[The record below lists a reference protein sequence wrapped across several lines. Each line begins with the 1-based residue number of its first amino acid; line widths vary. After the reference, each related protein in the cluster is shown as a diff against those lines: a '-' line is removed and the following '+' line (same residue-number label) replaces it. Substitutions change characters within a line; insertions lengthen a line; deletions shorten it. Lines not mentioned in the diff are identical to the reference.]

1 MVQFKNLHL
10 NNKILNA
17 LDKKGYS
24 TPTSIQE
31 KAIPHLL
38 NKKDLLGIAQTGTGK
53 TAAFSLPILHNLC
66 ENKVRARSKEVRA
79 LILTPTRELASQV
92 VDNIR
97 DYSKDLGLR
106 YTTVFGGVS
115 IHNQVRNLQKGLDI
129 VVATPGRLLD
139 LYKQKKI
146 FFGQLEV
153 LVLDE
158 ADRMLDMGFLPDVK
172 RIIEQLPKERQ
183 TMLFSATMPQDISS
197 LASSMLV
204 KPVMVEIKPEE
215 SSVKKISQK
224 VYRVAKADK
233 ASLLNLL
240 LKKDQIETCVI
251 FSKTKHGADK
261 IVKFLE
267 GQDIKAD
274 AIHGDK
280 SQNVRER
287 ILRDFR
293 RGKKDVLVATDIAAR
308 GIDVPGITHVINYDM
323 PQDAESYV
331 HRIGRTGRA
340 GREGFAISF
349 CDNSEV
355 GMLRSV
361 EKLIKEKI
369 EIEEDQ
375 PYHVKSSGSSS
386 GGGGSSRSRSN
397 SRFSKSR
404 RFGDKRGSSGS
415 KRKFDDKDAASGSKR
430 KFGDKKKQG
439 KPNRSKK
446 SHAPKRDFKKK

>member
-1 MVQFKNLHL
+1 MVHFKSLHL
-10 NNKILNA
+10 NDKILNA
-17 LDKKGYS
+17 LEKKGYS
-24 TPTSIQE
+24 SPTEIQE

-38 NKKDLLGIAQTGTGK
+38 DKKDLLGIAQTGTGK

-97 DYSKDLGLR
+97 EYSQDLGLR

-115 IHNQVRNLQKGLDI
+115 IHNQIKNLQKGLDI

-183 TMLFSATMPQDISS
+183 TMLFSATMPKDIAS

-204 KPVMVEIKPEE
+204 KPVTVEIQPQE
-215 SSVKKISQK
+215 SSAKKISQT

-233 ASLLNLL
+233 SSLLNLL
-240 LKKDQIETCVI
+240 LKQEQIKTCVI

-293 RGKKDVLVATDIAAR
+293 RGKKNILVATDIAAR

-349 CDNSEV
+349 CDNAEV

-361 EKLIKEKI
+361 ERLVQDKI
-369 EIEEDQ
+369 EIEENH
-375 PYHVKSSGSSS
+375 PYHLKSSGSSS
-386 GGGGSSRSRSN
+386 GGSGASKSRSN
-397 SRFSKSR
+397 SRFSKPR
-404 RFGDKRGSSGS
+404 RSGDSRGSSGS
-415 KRKFDDKDAASGSKR
+415 GR
-430 KFGDKKKQG
+430 KFGD
-439 KPNRSKK
+439 
-446 SHAPKRDFKKK
+446 RDSASGSGRKFGDRDSASGSGRKFGDRDYAKGSGR